1 MLFSIEKLLLKE
13 YIAPPFYA
21 AELLSNKLF
30 FKVWNC
36 TWSKIEVIS
45 SFKFLTERIK
55 PKIFKWFLRVMNY
68 SMFSFEL
75 LKPIF

>member
-30 FKVWNC
+30 LIIFETKLLY
-36 TWSKIEVIS
+36 
-45 SFKFLTERIK
+45 KFEKNIAPPL
-55 PKIFKWFLRVMNY
+55 
-68 SMFSFEL
+68 FE
-75 LKPIF
+75 KQSTN